1 MKTKILSFTDFKSIN
16 EADKEKE
23 EKKEKEPVKLPK
35 EEPVDASK
43 GQYKEMNINGQDYM
57 AVLSTLTAIGS
68 KQEAM
73 GQKKVGIISI
83 PGEEEVY
90 ELVPKGKGK
99 GKGEE
104 EKEDKGKDDKESNE
118 SETVNEE
125 YVEVMNLPELANAM
139 GKIAD
144 LWKLW
149 KNGPMTEPSDI
160 KPAQKELKTWLDRWF
175 KDNIK

>member
-1 MKTKILSFTDFKSIN
+1 MNNRILSFNDFQVLA
-16 EADKEKE
+16 EADKEGKE
-23 EKKEKEPVKLPK
+23 AKEKEPVKLPK

-90 ELVPKGKGK
+90 ELVPKDEEG
-99 GKGEE
+99 GEE
-104 EKEDKGKDDKESNE
+104 KKEETPNE
-118 SETVNEE
+118 SLEVNEE
-125 YVEVMNLPELANAM
+125 YVEVMDLPELANAM
-139 GKIAD
+139 GKVAD
-144 LWKLW
+144 LWKQW

-160 KPAQKELKTWLDRWF
+160 KPAQKELKSWIDRWF

>member
-1 MKTKILSFTDFKSIN
+1 MNNKILNFSDFQNMN
-16 EADKEKE
+16 EAEKEKKEEGKDKEKE
-23 EKKEKEPVKLPK
+23 SVELPK

-43 GQYKEMNINGQDYM
+43 GQYKEMNINGKDYM

-90 ELVPKGKGK
+90 ELVPKG
-99 GKGEE
+99 EE
-104 EKEDKGKDDKESNE
+104 DKEDKGESDKESNE

-125 YVEVMNLPELANAM
+125 YIEVLNLPELANAM

-144 LWKLW
+144 LWKQW

-160 KPAQKELKTWLDRWF
+160 KPAQKELKAWLDRWF